1 MHAPCE
7 EQMES
12 VCKILKHLK
21 GSPGKGLYF
30 RKNETRSI
38 EGFID
43 AYWADSIDDRKSTS
57 GYCTFVWG
65 NFVTWRSKK
74 QKVVARSS
82 VEAEFRLLLV
92 VEWTLDVVKDLRDL
106 ERDFKFRLEGFP
118 VEDLE

>member
-12 VCKILKHLK
+12 VFKILKHLK

-38 EGFID
+38 EGFTD

-74 QKVVARSS
+74 QKVVARSR
-82 VEAEFRLLLV
+82 VEAEFRPIAHGMFELL
-92 VEWTLDVVKDLRDL
+92 W
-106 ERDFKFRLEGFP
+106 FK
-118 VEDLE
+118 